1 MSRFLAR
8 GLVLA
13 ALLAALVPGAA
24 RLRAQTA
31 ASIGPAPA
39 QLELAV
45 GQVGSI
51 TVVLDGVQGAYG
63 IDVRGTFDPNVIEI
77 VPAQP
82 NTPLAAGGFILP
94 QALGANRIDNG
105 AGTFQWAYSLMS
117 PSEPVNGSGSVFVL
131 QVRGKSAGQTTVIT
145 LTAVDVADRDGMA
158 LGVTRRAG
166 TVKVLAGEGAATP
179 IAPTATLQSPTAVP
193 PTSPPASTPA
203 APTPTAAGKALPG
216 APNPTPSP
224 APPATST
231 SAPQPA
237 GQASPTAQAIPTRA
251 VVNITAQPGVTA
263 TPGAGL
269 PASATPAPPRAPS
282 APLTPTVNANPTAPP
297 GTPALPGAPAARGT
311 LTPTLVAARD
321 AGGPP
326 TLTPQAL
333 AAVAQSGLAPKA
345 PAAPP
350 PGADAAPA
358 IPAGGASA
366 PDPITGFV
374 LLAIGLAGAYGFGAV
389 DSQRRR
395 RSK

>member
-1 MSRFLAR
+1 MMR
-8 GLVLA
+8 
-13 ALLAALVPGAA
+13 ALVCASLVAGLFAGTTA
-24 RLRAQTA
+24 LGAQTA

-77 VPAQP
+77 IPAQP
-82 NTPLAAGGFILP
+82 NTPLAAGGFLLP

-117 PSEPVNGSGSVFVL
+117 PSEPVSGSGSVFVL
-131 QVRGKSAGQTTVIT
+131 QVRGKSAGQTSVIT
-145 LTAVDVADRDGMA
+145 LTAVDVSDRDGMA
-158 LGVTRRAG
+158 LSVTRRSG
-166 TVKVLAGEGAATP
+166 TVRVLGGEGATPPVAPSATLP
-179 IAPTATLQSPTAVP
+179 PPTAIP
-193 PTSPPASTPA
+193 PTSPPAPTPA
-203 APTPTAAGKALPG
+203 APTPTETGRVLPG
-216 APNPTPSP
+216 GLIPTPVVP

-231 SAPQPA
+231 PAAKPA
-237 GQASPTAQAIPTRA
+237 GQASPTAQASPTRA
-251 VVNITAQPGVTA
+251 VVNVTAQAGATA

-269 PASATPAPPRAPS
+269 PAPVTPAPPRAPS
-282 APLTPTVNANPTAPP
+282 GPLTPTVNANPTAPP

-311 LTPTLVAARD
+311 LSPTLAAARD
-321 AGGPP
+321 ASGPP
-326 TLTPQAL
+326 TVAPEAL

-358 IPAGGASA
+358 LPAAAASA
-366 PDPITGFV
+366 PDPITGLV
-374 LLAIGLAGAYGFGAV
+374 LLAIGLAGVYGFGAV
-389 DSQRRR
+389 DRQRRR
-395 RSK
+395 R